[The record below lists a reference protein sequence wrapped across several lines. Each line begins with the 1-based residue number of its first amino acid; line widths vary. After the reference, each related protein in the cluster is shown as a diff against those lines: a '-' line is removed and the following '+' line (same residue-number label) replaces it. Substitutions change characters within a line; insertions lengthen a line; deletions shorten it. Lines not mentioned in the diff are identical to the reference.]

1 MDRAVFER
9 MASLDAEHWWFAAR
23 RDVVASLIRR
33 CVRPPAGARLLE
45 VGCGTG
51 GNLSMLGQFGRL
63 DAVELDDGAR
73 ALAAERSGIAVR
85 PGGLPDDLP
94 PECDGYDMVVLL
106 DVLEHVHA
114 DQHALAAL
122 RRRLRPGGKLVLTV
136 PAYPWLWS
144 RHDETH
150 HHHRRYTAGVLGD
163 RLAAAGYRVVTM
175 SYFNTLLFPLI
186 ASVRVLHRL
195 LGIDAADDAMPSQP
209 VNRVLRALFRSERHA
224 IGRLR
229 LPFGVSL
236 AAVAEPA

>member
-1 MDRAVFER
+1 
-9 MASLDAEHWWFAAR
+9 
-23 RDVVASLIRR
+23 
-33 CVRPPAGARLLE
+33 
-45 VGCGTG
+45 
-51 GNLSMLGQFGRL
+51 MLGQFGRV
-63 DAVELDDGAR
+63 DAVELDDDAR
-73 ALAAERSGIAVR
+73 ALATERSGIAVL
-85 PGGLPDDLP
+85 PGALPDDLP

-106 DVLEHVHA
+106 DVLEHV
-114 DQHALAAL
+114 DLDRDALAAL

-150 HHHRRYTAGVLGD
+150 HHHRRYTAGVLAD
-163 RLAAAGYRVVTM
+163 RLAAAGYRVVNM

-186 ASVRVLHRL
+186 VAVRAVHRL
-195 LGIDAADDAMPSQP
+195 LGIDAADDAMPPRP
-209 VNRVLRALFRSERHA
+209 VNRMLRALFRCERHA